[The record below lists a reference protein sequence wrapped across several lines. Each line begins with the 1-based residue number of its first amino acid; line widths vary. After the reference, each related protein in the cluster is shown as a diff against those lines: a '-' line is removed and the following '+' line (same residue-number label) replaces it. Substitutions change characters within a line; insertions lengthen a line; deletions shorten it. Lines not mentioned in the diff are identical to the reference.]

1 MLAKQFIQ
9 CQGQLEQSLKNAKLT
24 MKSKLT
30 IPEMQMYLAGTDL
43 QTVQLTSLQNLL
55 VAALLI

>member
-1 MLAKQFIQ
+1 MNRAAIKMMAKQIIQ

-30 IPEMQMYLAGTDL
+30 IPEMQMYFAGTDL
-43 QTVQLTSLQNLL
+43 QSIQLSSL
-55 VAALLI
+55 